1 MRRAQ
6 EIHAWKRME
15 AKIYAWQRVLCGAR
29 CARARLCPRASMA
42 KVATLAVLVG
52 ELVRRP
58 AGACRAGVWQEPCT
72 AAVCFLFMRSRY
84 ARGLT
89 RAASRVRA
97 AALFCRSHR
106 RTAALLPAP
115 RRRLLQGQRLQSN
128 RPLCVRPPTPLPL
141 CPALT
146 AAPALA
152 ARGMKMTCRL
162 PLCRPRHAR
171 QLCRWR
177 RELFCVRRVIPWM
190 VVYVWGCIGARMF
203 CCGMGTEAA
212 KENNRVYRDVPVSE
226 LPCQGSLQAELVVCM
241 QGVCTR
247 MRAAAASVILHGGVA

>member
-42 KVATLAVLVG
+42 KVATLA
-52 ELVRRP
+52 
-58 AGACRAGVWQEPCT
+58 
-72 AAVCFLFMRSRY
+72 
-84 ARGLT
+84 LT

>member
-1 MRRAQ
+1 MSRQVNTLSAL
-6 EIHAWKRME
+6 A
-15 AKIYAWQRVLCGAR
+15 
-29 CARARLCPRASMA
+29 
-42 KVATLAVLVG
+42 ATG
-52 ELVRRP
+52 P
-58 AGACRAGVWQEPCT
+58 
-72 AAVCFLFMRSRY
+72 
-84 ARGLT
+84 
-89 RAASRVRA
+89 ASRTSSLVAEEVTTLSTCTLIFALVA
-97 AALFCRSHR
+97 AEEETADSLELDDLR
-106 RTAALLPAP
+106 REPVGVFA
-115 RRRLLQGQRLQSN
+115 
-128 RPLCVRPPTPLPL
+128 
-141 CPALT
+141 
-146 AAPALA
+146 ALA